1 MQPFERRFA
10 VLSIQDTSGL
20 VNEIATA
27 IFASAFRGYED
38 FALASAFQIIAAC
51 AQGSYLLPDGR
62 PLCLYQMVLAPAS
75 AGKGAYIGAVKET
88 IKAAFPR
95 LISAEPGSREGLRFI
110 MHEWNAKTL
119 VIDEFQG
126 FLDKLGDDSN
136 PHIKGIADDFKEIWP
151 GTSGLLGIAT
161 KTTSSPALKRPRLG
175 VLGVGT
181 PSGVAKAIKG
191 GVVSDGLLSRFN
203 IFHIARVVESVSR
216 GRPEFNPEKYRI
228 RLFTM
233 AKEGMNEKAGCDVT
247 HESWFDRWKKEQPEH
262 EPQALSS
269 IRMSIEPDAEELIEY
284 HQKQWERYLISEPE
298 SAAGAVYD
306 RGATRGLQY
315 AALHCLGRG
324 DTCIRLK
331 DTQVGLNFALVSIEN
346 TLRLIDEEVSECKEE
361 KDCKKILKQLR
372 NKGPQKGRV
381 LRSNSNLYEPNFSR
395 ALNELI
401 LRDEVMEVEKIF
413 YCK

>member
-1 MQPFERRFA
+1 M
-10 VLSIQDTSGL
+10 LSIQDTSGL

-51 AQGSYLLPDGR
+51 SQGSYLLPDGR

-95 LISAEPGSREGLRFI
+95 LIASEPGSREGLRFI

-161 KTTSSPALKRPRLG
+161 KTTSSPALRRPRLG

-181 PSGVAKAIKG
+181 PSGVAKAIRG

-216 GRPEFNPEKYRI
+216 GRPEFNPEKYRT

-331 DTQVGLNFALVSIEN
+331 DVQVGLNFALVSIEN
-346 TLRLIDEEVSECKEE
+346 TLRLIDEEVAECKEE
-361 KDCKKILKQLR
+361 KDCKTLLKTLR
-372 NKGPQKGRV
+372 THGPLISRE
-381 LRSNSNLYEPNFSR
+381 LRSKSHLYGNMFTN
-395 ALNELI
+395 ALAHLTATG
-401 LRDEVMEVEKIF
+401 EVQQTGALYHCRIDN
-413 YCK
+413 

>member
-1 MQPFERRFA
+1 M
-10 VLSIQDTSGL
+10 LSIQDTSGL

-95 LISAEPGSREGLRFI
+95 LLAAEPGSREGLRFI

-216 GRPEFNPEKYRI
+216 GRPEFNAEKYRI

-269 IRMSIEPDAEELIEY
+269 IRMSIEPDADELIEY

-331 DTQVGLNFALVSIEN
+331 DVQVGLNFALVSIEN
-346 TLRLIDEEVSECKEE
+346 TLRLIDEEVAECKEE
-361 KDCKKILKQLR
+361 KDCKTLLKTLR
-372 NKGPQKGRV
+372 KHGPLISRE
-381 LRSNSNLYEPNFSR
+381 LRSKSHLYGNMFTN
-395 ALNELI
+395 ALAHLTATG
-401 LRDEVMEVEKIF
+401 EVQQTGALYHCRIDN
-413 YCK
+413 